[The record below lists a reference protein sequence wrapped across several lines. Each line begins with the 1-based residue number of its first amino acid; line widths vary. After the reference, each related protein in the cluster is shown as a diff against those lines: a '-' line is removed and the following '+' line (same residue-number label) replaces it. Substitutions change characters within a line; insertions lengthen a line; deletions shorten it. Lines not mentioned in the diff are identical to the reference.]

1 MMKKIVNKKFC
12 VIYDDLKLIKS
23 IVSVKDNVLFSKWNV
38 YGTNTYN
45 QFKTFVNDNN
55 LYFDN
60 TSKIKYNELEKIQ
73 KNITTTL
80 FKYDD

>member
-1 MMKKIVNKKFC
+1 M
-12 VIYDDLKLIKS
+12 KLIKS

-60 TSKIKYNELEKIQ
+60 TSKIKYNELEEIQ

>member
-1 MMKKIVNKKFC
+1 MTKIANKKFC

-45 QFKTFVNDNN
+45 Q
-55 LYFDN
+55 
-60 TSKIKYNELEKIQ
+60 
-73 KNITTTL
+73 
-80 FKYDD
+80 

>member
-1 MMKKIVNKKFC
+1 MMKKIANKKFC

-60 TSKIKYNELEKIQ
+60 TSKIKYNELEEIQ